1 MALSVELEGITKK
14 QDNVQIGLMSLD
26 GGSSQVRQQVGK
38 QKLSLKFVSPS
49 NTVGMIATI

>member
-14 QDNVQIGLMSLD
+14 QDNVQIGLMPLD